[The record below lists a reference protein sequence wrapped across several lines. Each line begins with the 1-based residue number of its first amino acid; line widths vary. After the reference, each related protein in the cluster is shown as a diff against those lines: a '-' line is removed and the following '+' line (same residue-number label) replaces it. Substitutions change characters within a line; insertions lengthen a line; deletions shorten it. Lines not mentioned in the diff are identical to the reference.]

1 MIERAPRK
9 PSSKI
14 QEEEAYLVR
23 SAMAIVISNRS
34 AMTGVVWGKELGADG
49 GKELGAVMGRQWCAT
64 RGEEPAR
71 RGHAVKRRLL
81 GEREIE
87 RGRGCERCRRK
98 DGVASR
104 SDKKGMAITLSLH
117 FLCGKNHIWL
127 VIFVVYIDT
136 ITKVCLAKPRNFP

>member
-1 MIERAPRK
+1 MIERAPCK

-81 GEREIE
+81 GEREGLKE
-87 RGRGCERCRRK
+87 GGDAKDVGVRTELPRG
-98 DGVASR
+98 VT
-104 SDKKGMAITLSLH
+104 KKG
-117 FLCGKNHIWL
+117 W
-127 VIFVVYIDT
+127 
-136 ITKVCLAKPRNFP
+136 P